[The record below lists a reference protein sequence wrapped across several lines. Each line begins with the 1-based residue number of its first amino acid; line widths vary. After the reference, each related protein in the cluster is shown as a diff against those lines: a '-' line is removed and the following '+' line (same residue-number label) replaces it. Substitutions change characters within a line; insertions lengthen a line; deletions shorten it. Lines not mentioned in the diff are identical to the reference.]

1 MTMDWSESQLSLVCE
16 RATASNEDS
25 SRLWKVDN
33 LRPKLLI
40 SKQTIVNL
48 GEEYLPSKFF
58 SMPQTG
64 EDFHNLSQ
72 YKDSYS
78 GQNIQ

>member
-1 MTMDWSESQLSLVCE
+1 M
-16 RATASNEDS
+16 
-25 SRLWKVDN
+25 
-33 LRPKLLI
+33 
-40 SKQTIVNL
+40 NL

-72 YKDSYS
+72 YKNSCS
-78 GQNIQ
+78 GQNDQIEIEVFLGRTAFYIAINEQTNAGKGKRQLELHFCLDGIL